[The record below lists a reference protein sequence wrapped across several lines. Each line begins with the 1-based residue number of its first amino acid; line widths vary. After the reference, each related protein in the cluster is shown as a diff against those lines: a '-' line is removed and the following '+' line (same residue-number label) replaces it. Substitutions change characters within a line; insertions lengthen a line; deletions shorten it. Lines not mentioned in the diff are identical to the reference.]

1 MKLLAKKIINQLI
14 SVPELKYLEDE
25 VQNGSAHLQSGGT
38 GIIKNYY
45 YSSSKWKIMFFLL
58 NIKFIICRP
67 VLNNVEILNTL
78 NLYIINMLFLSED
91 CKTLLQKLFRR
102 GRNQLFQSFLEER
115 YHLVPSQ
122 VI

>member
-1 MKLLAKKIINQLI
+1 
-14 SVPELKYLEDE
+14 
-25 VQNGSAHLQSGGT
+25 
-38 GIIKNYY
+38 
-45 YSSSKWKIMFFLL
+45 MFFLL
-58 NIKFIICRP
+58 NIKFIICRL
-67 VLNNVEILNTL
+67 VINNVEILNTL